1 MRELIVYGLES
12 SFTRV
17 LRCVEDITD
26 DEARAMPHG
35 LSPILWQLGH
45 LVASDAGYLR
55 RAGGRVEPPAGY
67 AGLFATGTGGAADY
81 PPLGEV
87 RAVFEAVQRGLLEAA
102 RTADLALP
110 VEGRSYRTVGE
121 VLTFTPYHRGYHIGK
136 MTTLR
141 ALLGKIRLFG

>member
-12 SFTRV
+12 SFARV

-35 LSPILWQLGH
+35 LSPLLWQLGH
-45 LVASDAGYLR
+45 LVTSDAGYLR
-55 RAGGRVEPPAGY
+55 RAGGRVEPPATY
-67 AGLFATGTGGAADY
+67 AGLFVTGTGGAAAY
-81 PPLGEV
+81 PPL
-87 RAVFEAVQRGLLEAA
+87 
-102 RTADLALP
+102 
-110 VEGRSYRTVGE
+110 GE

-141 ALLGKIRLFG
+141 ALLGKVRLFG